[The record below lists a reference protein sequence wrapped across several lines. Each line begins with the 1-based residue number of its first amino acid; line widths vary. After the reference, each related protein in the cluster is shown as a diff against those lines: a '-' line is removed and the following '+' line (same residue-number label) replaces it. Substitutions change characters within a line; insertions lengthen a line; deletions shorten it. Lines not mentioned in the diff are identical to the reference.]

1 VIARCSK
8 RSCLVAAGAEPG
20 TGNLSPRVDDCKPLS
35 MLFASSDRSL
45 SPGTLPSWV
54 LPLLRS
60 PGEPW
65 SGPFQMIVGRRC
77 GCPRRRQRSL
87 VCSSEPW
94 LGMSGPG
101 LRSVSCGN
109 GPPSVAFVVLCTSSA
124 SRACA
129 GAGVM
134 VAKLVALVRR
144 CRSARGA
151 GARSARLSVQFMWP
165 PAVWPPAGFAPALT
179 ALEGNPVRD
188 NYLVKHAAPVWGPY
202 AGSMP
207 GEPPGRPHSGHAGAP
222 AARADR

>member
-20 TGNLSPRVDDCKPLS
+20 TGNLSPRVDECKPLS
-35 MLFASSDRSL
+35 MLFASSGRSL
-45 SPGTLPSWV
+45 SLGTLPSWV

-109 GPPSVAFVVLCTSSA
+109 GPPECCFRCSLNFVGVQGMCRSWRDGRQAGRLGAKVQVSAGGRSSVSSIIRSIYVTPGSVA
-124 SRACA
+124 
-129 GAGVM
+129 
-134 VAKLVALVRR
+134 
-144 CRSARGA
+144 
-151 GARSARLSVQFMWP
+151 
-165 PAVWPPAGFAPALT
+165 
-179 ALEGNPVRD
+179 
-188 NYLVKHAAPVWGPY
+188 
-202 AGSMP
+202 
-207 GEPPGRPHSGHAGAP
+207 PGRIRTCAHSSGGESCS
-222 AARADR
+222 

>member
-1 VIARCSK
+1 MIARCSK

-35 MLFASSDRSL
+35 MLFASSGRSL

-144 CRSARGA
+144 CGQRGGQELGQLDHPVNLCGPRQCGPRQDSHLRSQLWRGI
-151 GARSARLSVQFMWP
+151 LFVTTTW
-165 PAVWPPAGFAPALT
+165 
-179 ALEGNPVRD
+179 
-188 NYLVKHAAPVWGPY
+188 
-202 AGSMP
+202 
-207 GEPPGRPHSGHAGAP
+207 
-222 AARADR
+222 